1 MHSVT
6 KPANFLEDLHAT
18 PGGAH
23 PAPAPGLALVIG
35 AGGGL
40 GSALLTQLSSPAG
53 KSGACQ
59 SVLGFSRGSHPAI
72 DYENETSIEGA
83 AAWLASEC
91 VDRQLEFRLLVV
103 ASGFL
108 HGEQGL
114 PERSWAQLDA
124 AYLSHVFRINA
135 IGPAL
140 VMKHFL
146 PLFPRQ
152 GRCVAAFVSAR
163 VGSIGDNALGGW
175 YGYRASKAALNQL
188 VKTAAIELARRN
200 RQSVCVA
207 LHPGTVQTGLSQPFA
222 KTGLSVRSP
231 EVAAH
236 DLLGVLAGL
245 GPADTGGFRDYR
257 GDCVPW

>member
-1 MHSVT
+1 MPESVN
-6 KPANFLEDLHAT
+6 PHEDVQAVSGRVH
-18 PGGAH
+18 
-23 PAPAPGLALVIG
+23 PAPGLALVIG

-40 GSALLTQLSSPAG
+40 GSAMVGQLSSTAG
-53 KSGACQ
+53 ESGACQ
-59 SVLGFSRGSHPAI
+59 AVLGLSRSSHPAI
-72 DYENETSIEGA
+72 DYEDETSIESA
-83 AAWLASEC
+83 AGWLAGEC
-91 VDRQLEFRLLVV
+91 ADRQLEFRLLVV

-108 HGEQGL
+108 HGHQGQ

-124 AYLSHVFRINA
+124 GYLSHVFRINA

-152 GRCVAAFVSAR
+152 GHCVAAFVSAG

-188 VKTAAIELARRN
+188 VKTAAIELTRRN

-231 EVAAH
+231 EVAAQE
-236 DLLGVLAGL
+236 LLGVLAGL
-245 GPADTGGFRDYR
+245 VPADTGSFRDYR
-257 GDCVPW
+257 GHCLPW